1 MFVDSR
7 CRRDE
12 QETDRYTW
20 NHHRCNEDHYFSCSS
35 RSRARWEL
43 LNPFLSCCH
52 LEPNEKESKSVKLQI
67 QRKRIEQTKEQ
78 RPYFVG
84 STYLAKG
91 SGTSSFGPFHR
102 HSDFALDFE
111 SYIIGFLLLF
121 LCLLLRLLLKQW
133 SISVTTALIRLDKG
147 ESVDRA
153 YGPQDLL
160 LSGRLLLSHT
170 RTDFDFHV

>member
-1 MFVDSR
+1 MRTTTFLAVPGL
-7 CRRDE
+7 E
-12 QETDRYTW
+12 QGG
-20 NHHRCNEDHYFSCSS
+20 SC
-35 RSRARWEL
+35 L
-43 LNPFLSCCH
+43 IPFLSCCH
-52 LEPNEKESKSVKLQI
+52 LEPNEKESKSVKLQR

-170 RTDFDFHV
+170 RTDFDFHVWSKKHYTLHWFEYLDYF